1 MKKILVIAALVLVV
15 VFVLAYYG
23 TGSKQLT
30 HFLQRWAAMLKLGM
44 TLLFAALAT
53 WLILSIVA

>member
-1 MKKILVIAALVLVV
+1 LYNVLFIMPLVV

-30 HFLQRWAAMLKLGM
+30 QFLEKRAAAVKLGL
-44 TLLFAALAT
+44 TVLFAALAS
-53 WLILSIVA
+53 WLLVSVVVG